1 MAQINTWLGFVID
14 PTGPTVQVAR
24 DKHLLVMKL
33 LEVLV
38 GVHAQGHRE
47 GTWET
52 PVSYDYDLLPPDQ
65 VSASAFWAWE
75 QACKKTGQTWFSDP
89 LLRGTPAG
97 DLQSPP
103 QAELPICSGVLLV
116 GL

>member
-24 DKHLLVMKL
+24 HKHLLVMKL

-47 GTWET
+47 ETWET

-65 VSASAFWAWE
+65 VSASASLGLGASL
-75 QACKKTGQTWFSDP
+75 QKIGQTWFADP

-97 DLQSPP
+97 DLQTPP